1 MHPIPCPANR
11 RRSPLLLALLAGAAP
26 VLAASGARAQDAGE
40 TIALDTITVAG
51 PSQGTGATHVTETAT
66 GPVQGYRATR
76 SATATKTD
84 TALRDIPQT
93 INVVPREVL
102 VDRAETRLTDALF
115 NVSNVQPGGTIQGRS
130 DTFIIR
136 GFRTQTYAI
145 DGVFMNQA
153 SNFYPVQRDLA
164 DVERIEVLKGPA
176 SVLYGRGDPGGV
188 INIVTRQPS
197 LVPTADASIQGGSFG
212 FRRVQGS
219 ASGPVPGADGL
230 AARLSFGTQVDP
242 TFRDLAGRDNSRFF
256 VAPAFTWDPSP
267 DTRVSFIGEFTR
279 QDSVYDEGL
288 IARNGRVPLDTISR
302 YYGEPF
308 SRYNANANFGTLK
321 VEHDFNEHLM
331 LRQVLNAQGG
341 SFDAIAA
348 RATGLSANGL
358 TVTRRTTAATSTY
371 ASVDSQTELVAKFDV
386 LGFRHT
392 ALLGVEYFNG
402 YRRAVTTQGPLSSVS
417 FLNPVA
423 GLALP
428 GALSLQSDLKQ
439 KNELT
444 GLYAQDQIDLGYG
457 LQLLLGLRYDT
468 GTQFYFS
475 RTPTSTAIPPDQQLS
490 GLSPRVGLI
499 YRVAEP
505 LALYASY
512 TTSFKPQTANV
523 FGVVNPPPETGEQIE
538 VGTRF
543 DLAPDLSLTA
553 SVFDITRNNVS
564 ANDPV
569 RTNYSIITGQQRSK
583 GVEADLAGT
592 ILPGWKIIGG
602 VGYTDARV
610 TRDTTIPVG
619 NRLDGAPQFS
629 SSVWTTYQVQEGAWH
644 GLGLGVG
651 VTHVGS
657 RFGDISNTYKV
668 GAYTRVDAAVFYDL
682 DEHARFSL
690 NLKNLTDARYI
701 EQPFNQFNN
710 LPGAPF
716 SVLATL
722 TARL

>member
-1 MHPIPCPANR
+1 MLA
-11 RRSPLLLALLAGAAP
+11 LALLGGVAAG
-26 VLAASGARAQDAGE
+26 LGCRQTHAQDAAD
-40 TIALDTITVAG
+40 TIALDTISVAG
-51 PSQGTGATHVTETAT
+51 LSRQAETAY
-66 GPVQGYRATR
+66 GPVVGYRATR
-76 SATATKTD
+76 SATGTKTD
-84 TALRDIPQT
+84 TALRDLAQT
-93 INVVPREVL
+93 VNVVPREVL
-102 VDRAETRLTDALF
+102 VDRQETRLADALF
-115 NVSNVQPGGTIQGRS
+115 NVSNVQPGGTLQGRS

-219 ASGPVPGADGL
+219 VSGPVPGVDGL
-230 AARLSFGTQVDP
+230 AARLSFASQGDS
-242 TFRDLAGRDNSRFF
+242 TFRDLAGRENSRFF
-256 VAPAFTWDPSP
+256 VAPAITWNPSP

-279 QDSVYDEGL
+279 QDTAYDEGL
-288 IARNGRVPLDTISR
+288 IARNGRVPLDDIAR
-302 YYGEPF
+302 FYGTPF
-308 SRYNANANFGTLK
+308 SNYNANANFGTLK
-321 VEHDFNEHLM
+321 IEHDVNEHLM

-341 SFDAIAA
+341 SFDVFAA
-348 RATGLSANGL
+348 RAVGLSANGL
-358 TVTRRTTAATSTY
+358 LVNRRTSGVNSTY
-371 ASVDSQTELVAKFDV
+371 AAVDSQTELVAKFDW
-386 LGFRHT
+386 LGLRHT
-392 ALLGVEYFNG
+392 ALVGVEYFNG
-402 YRRAVTTQGPLSSVS
+402 YRRAYTTQGPLASVS
-417 FLNPVA
+417 FANPVP
-423 GLALP
+423 GLAPP
-428 GALSLQSDLKQ
+428 GTLAFLNDIKQ

-457 LQLLLGLRYDT
+457 LQLLLGIRYDT

-475 RTPTSTAIPPDQQLS
+475 RTATSRTVPPDQELS

-499 YRVAEP
+499 YRVADP

-512 TTSFKPQTANV
+512 TTSFKPQTDNV
-523 FGVVNPPPETGEQIE
+523 LGVSNPPPETGEQVE

-543 DLAPDLSLTA
+543 DFSPDLSLTA

-564 ANDPV
+564 VTDPV
-569 RTNYSIITGQQRSK
+569 NTGFSIITGQQRSK

-610 TRDTTIPVG
+610 ARDTTFPVG
-619 NRLDGAPQFS
+619 NRLGGAPLFS
-629 SSVWTTYQVQEGAWH
+629 GSVWTTYQVEDGFWR

-651 VTHVGS
+651 VTYVGS

-682 DEHARFSL
+682 NEHARFSL
-690 NLKNLTDARYI
+690 NLRNLTDARYI
-701 EQPFNQFNN
+701 EQPFNPVNN

-716 SVLATL
+716 SVLATI
-722 TARL
+722 TAKL

>member
-1 MHPIPCPANR
+1 MRVFPCPAIR

-26 VLAASGARAQDAGE
+26 VLSAGGAGAQEAVDA
-40 TIALDTITVAG
+40 IALDAITVAG
-51 PSQGTGATHVTETAT
+51 APSFRETAT

-84 TALRDIPQT
+84 TPLRDVPQT
-93 INVVPREVL
+93 VNVVPREVL
-102 VDRAETRLTDALF
+102 VDRQETRLADALF
-115 NVSNVQPGGTIQGRS
+115 NVSNVQPGGSIQGRS
-130 DTFIIR
+130 DTFLIR

-153 SNFYPVQRDLA
+153 NNFYPVQRDLA

-219 ASGPVPGADGL
+219 VSGPVPGTDGL
-230 AARLSFGTQVDP
+230 AARLSVATQVDP

-256 VAPAFTWDPSP
+256 AAPAITWNPSP

-288 IARNGRVPLDTISR
+288 VARNGRVPLDTIAR

-321 VEHDFNEHLM
+321 IEHDINEHLM
-331 LRQVLNAQGG
+331 LRQVLNAQSG
-341 SFDAIAA
+341 SFDVFAA
-348 RATGLSANGL
+348 RANGLSANGL
-358 TVTRRTTAATSTY
+358 QVTRRTTGVNSTY
-371 ASVDSQTELVAKFDV
+371 ASVDSQTELVAKFDW
-386 LGFRHT
+386 LGLRHT
-392 ALLGVEYFNG
+392 ALVGVEYFNG
-402 YRRAVTTQGPLSSVS
+402 YRRAYTTQGPLASVS
-417 FLNPVA
+417 FLDPLP

-439 KNELT
+439 KTELT

-457 LQLLLGLRYDT
+457 LQVLLGVRYDT

-475 RTPTSTAIPPDQQLS
+475 RTSASRTIPPEQELS
-490 GLSPRVGLI
+490 GVSPRVGLI
-499 YRVAEP
+499 YRLAEP

-523 FGVVNPPPETGEQIE
+523 LGVASPPPETGEQVE

-543 DLAPDLSLTA
+543 DLSPDVSLTA
-553 SVFDITRNNVS
+553 SVFDITRNNVA

-569 RTNYSIITGQQRSK
+569 NTNYSIITGQQRSK

-592 ILPGWKIIGG
+592 LLPGWKVIGG

-629 SSVWTTYQVQEGAWH
+629 GSVWTTYQIQEGAWR
-644 GLGLGVG
+644 GLGIGAG

-657 RFGDISNTYKV
+657 RFGDISNSYKV

-682 DEHARFSL
+682 NEHARFSL
-690 NLKNLTDARYI
+690 NLRNLTDARYI
-701 EQPFNQFNN
+701 EQPFNATNN
-710 LPGAPF
+710 IPGAPF

-722 TARL
+722 TARM

>member
-1 MHPIPCPANR
+1 MRPTPRPAGR
-11 RRSPLLLALLAGAAP
+11 HRSSLVLALLAGAAP
-26 VLAASGARAQDAGE
+26 VLAGSRATAQEAGE
-40 TIALDTITVAG
+40 AIALDAITVAG
-51 PSQGTGATHVTETAT
+51 APAFRETAI

-84 TALRDIPQT
+84 TPLRDVPQT
-93 INVVPREVL
+93 VNVVPREVL
-102 VDRAETRLTDALF
+102 VDRAETRLADALF

-153 SNFYPVQRDLA
+153 NTFYPVQRDLA

-197 LVPTADASIQGGSFG
+197 LVPTADASIQAGSFG
-212 FRRVQGS
+212 FRRVQAS
-219 ASGPVPGADGL
+219 ASGAVPGTDGL

-256 VAPAFTWDPSP
+256 IAPAFSWNPSP
-267 DTRVSFIGEFTR
+267 DTRVTFIGEFTR
-279 QDSVYDEGL
+279 QDTVYDEGL
-288 IARNGRVPLDTISR
+288 VARNGRVPLDNISR

-331 LRQVLNAQGG
+331 LRQVINAQGG

-348 RATGLSANGL
+348 RANGVSANGL
-358 TVTRRTTAATSTY
+358 TLTRRTTATTSTY
-371 ASVDSQTELVAKFDV
+371 AAVDSQTELVAKFDW
-386 LGFRHT
+386 LGLRHT
-392 ALLGVEYFNG
+392 ALLGVEYVNG
-402 YRRAVTTQGPLSSVS
+402 YRRAITTQGPLASVS
-417 FLNPVA
+417 FLNPVP

-439 KNELT
+439 KTELT

-457 LQLLLGLRYDT
+457 LQLLLGIRYDT
-468 GTQFYFS
+468 GSQFYFS
-475 RTPTSTAIPPDQQLS
+475 RTPASTAIPPEQQLS
-490 GLSPRVGLI
+490 GVSPRVGLI

-523 FGVVNPPPETGEQIE
+523 FGAASPPPETGEQVE

-543 DLAPDLSLTA
+543 EFSPDLSLTA
-553 SVFDITRNNVS
+553 SVFDITRNNVA

-569 RTNYSIITGQQRSK
+569 NTGFSIITGQQRSK

-592 ILPGWKIIGG
+592 ILPGWKVIGG

-610 TRDTTIPVG
+610 TRDTAIPVG

-629 SSVWTTYQVQEGAWH
+629 GSVWTTYQFDEGFWR
-644 GLGLGVG
+644 GLGLGAG

-657 RFGDISNTYKV
+657 RFGDITNTYKV

-682 DEHARFSL
+682 NEHARF
-690 NLKNLTDARYI
+690 KNLNESKT
-701 EQPFNQFNN
+701 QFNN
-710 LPGAPF
+710 IPTPF

>member
-1 MHPIPCPANR
+1 MRSSPCPAIR
-11 RRSPLLLALLAGAAP
+11 RRSSLLFALLAGAAP
-26 VLAASGARAQDAGE
+26 VLAAGRAGAQEAGE
-40 TIALDTITVAG
+40 AIALDTITVAG
-51 PSQGTGATHVTETAT
+51 APVFRETAT

-84 TALRDIPQT
+84 TALRDLPQT
-93 INVVPREVL
+93 VNVVPREVI
-102 VDRAETRLTDALF
+102 VDRAETRLADALF
-115 NVSNVQPGGTIQGRS
+115 NVSNVQPGGSIQGRS

-153 SNFYPVQRDLA
+153 NTFYPVQRDLA

-219 ASGPVPGADGL
+219 ASGPVPGVDGL

-256 VAPAFTWDPSP
+256 IAPAFSWNPSP

-288 IARNGRVPLDTISR
+288 VARNGRVPLDNFAR

-321 VEHDFNEHLM
+321 IEHDFNEHLM
-331 LRQVLNAQGG
+331 LRQVLNAQSG
-341 SFDAIAA
+341 SFDTLAA
-348 RATGLSANGL
+348 RANSVSANGL
-358 TVTRRTTAATSTY
+358 TVTRRTTATTSTY
-371 ASVDSQTELVAKFDV
+371 ATVDSQTELVAKFDW
-386 LGFRHT
+386 LGLRHT
-392 ALLGVEYFNG
+392 ALVGVEYVNG
-402 YRRAVTTQGPLSSVS
+402 YRRAITTQGPLASVS
-417 FLNPVA
+417 FLNPVP

-439 KNELT
+439 KTELT

-457 LQLLLGLRYDT
+457 LQLLLGVRYDT
-468 GTQFYFS
+468 GSQFYFS
-475 RTPTSTAIPPDQQLS
+475 RTPTSRTVPPEQELS
-490 GLSPRVGLI
+490 GVSPRVGLI

-512 TTSFKPQTANV
+512 STSFKPQTANV
-523 FGVVNPPPETGEQIE
+523 FGAVNPPPETGEQVE

-543 DLAPDLSLTA
+543 DLSPDLSLTA
-553 SVFDITRNNVS
+553 SVFDITRNNVA

-569 RTNYSIITGQQRSK
+569 NTGFSIITGQQRSK
-583 GVEADLAGT
+583 GVEADLSGT

-610 TRDTTIPVG
+610 TRDTSVPVG
-619 NRLDGAPQFS
+619 NRLDGAPRVS
-629 SSVWTTYQVQEGAWH
+629 GSVWTTYQVQEGPWR
-644 GLGLGVG
+644 GLGIGAG

-657 RFGDISNTYKV
+657 RFGDITNTYKV
-668 GAYTRVDAAVFYDL
+668 GAYTRVDATVFYDL
-682 DEHARFSL
+682 NEHARFAL

-701 EQPFNQFNN
+701 EAPFNQFNN
-710 LPGAPF
+710 IPGHR
-716 SVLATL
+716 S
-722 TARL
+722 RCWRR

>member
-1 MHPIPCPANR
+1 M
-11 RRSPLLLALLAGAAP
+11 
-26 VLAASGARAQDAGE
+26 
-40 TIALDTITVAG
+40 TVAG
-51 PSQGTGATHVTETAT
+51 APSFRETAT

-84 TALRDIPQT
+84 TPLRDVPQT
-93 INVVPREVL
+93 VNVVPREVL
-102 VDRAETRLTDALF
+102 VDRQETRLADALF
-115 NVSNVQPGGTIQGRS
+115 NVSNVQPGGSIQGRS
-130 DTFIIR
+130 DTFLIR

-153 SNFYPVQRDLA
+153 NNFYPVQRDLA

-219 ASGPVPGADGL
+219 VSGPVPGTDGL
-230 AARLSFGTQVDP
+230 AARLSVATQVDP

-256 VAPAFTWDPSP
+256 AAPAITWNPSP

-288 IARNGRVPLDTISR
+288 VARNGRVPLDTIAR

-321 VEHDFNEHLM
+321 IEHDINEHLM
-331 LRQVLNAQGG
+331 LRQVLNAQSG
-341 SFDAIAA
+341 SFDVFAA
-348 RATGLSANGL
+348 RANGLSANGL
-358 TVTRRTTAATSTY
+358 QVTRRTTGVNSTY
-371 ASVDSQTELVAKFDV
+371 ASVDSQTELVAKFDW
-386 LGFRHT
+386 LGLRHT
-392 ALLGVEYFNG
+392 ALVGVEYFNG
-402 YRRAVTTQGPLSSVS
+402 YRRAYTTQGPLASVS
-417 FLNPVA
+417 FLDPLP

-439 KNELT
+439 KTELT

-457 LQLLLGLRYDT
+457 LQVLLGVRYDT

-475 RTPTSTAIPPDQQLS
+475 RTSASRTIPPEQELS
-490 GLSPRVGLI
+490 GVSPRVGLI
-499 YRVAEP
+499 YRLAEP

-523 FGVVNPPPETGEQIE
+523 LGVASPPPETGEQVE

-543 DLAPDLSLTA
+543 DLSPDVSLTA
-553 SVFDITRNNVS
+553 SVFDITRNNVA

-569 RTNYSIITGQQRSK
+569 NTNYSIITGQQRSK

-592 ILPGWKIIGG
+592 LLPGWKVIGG

-619 NRLDGAPQFS
+619 NRLDGAPLFS
-629 SSVWTTYQVQEGAWH
+629 GSVWTTYQFQEGAWR
-644 GLGLGVG
+644 GLGIGAG

-657 RFGDISNTYKV
+657 RFGDISNSYKV

-682 DEHARFSL
+682 NEHARFSL
-690 NLKNLTDARYI
+690 NLRNLTDARYI
-701 EQPFNQFNN
+701 EQPFNATNN
-710 LPGAPF
+710 IPGAPF

-722 TARL
+722 TARM